1 MKSKK
6 IKALVITLSII
17 VFLVIASTAAFQV
30 FFRLP
35 QPSYTGTLDI
45 TGLKSPVEVRTD
57 DHGVPHIFAQNEDDL
72 FFAQGYITARER
84 MFQMDLTRLAGRG
97 ELSQLLGESM
107 VKTDIYFKT
116 LGFYRAAESEYP
128 NLTPKSK
135 SAVDSYT
142 SGVNAYINTIQFL
155 PAEYVVLGG
164 KPQAWKP
171 ADSLVC
177 GLLMS
182 YRLDAPRAIK
192 PILYE
197 IYTHAGPDTMKYLM
211 PWVPESAP
219 YISSSS
225 TNQPPT
231 ALSNLPDVAAVES
244 NTNTDSELP
253 FPIIMKQRASSW
265 MIFSGSKTTTG
276 KPVFAGS
283 PDLEAAIPSLF
294 YVVHLKG
301 GDYDVIGGSIPGL
314 PGVHAAGF
322 NGHFAW
328 SITVGN
334 GDNVDFFTEK
344 LNPDNP
350 NQYLTEDG
358 YKNFTIVDETVKIK
372 GKDGIREQKVPVKIS
387 RHGPIIS
394 DIMSSM
400 PANCAMMWPG
410 LLGHDGTVEGLLTMN
425 RAKNFDEFR
434 KALSVVRGA
443 SVHMGYADIDGNIGY
458 QYMTTFP
465 VRKSGDNPL
474 PAPGENGTYDW
485 TGYVPF
491 EDHPYDYN
499 PAKGYLGSFNQMP
512 KPGNYYGTAYFLFER
527 PYRFEDIVKSKDK
540 FSPEDIAKM
549 QLDTVDHVAVRWVPE
564 ISRVCG
570 KVDGLSTYAGQLQNW
585 NCSIS
590 LDSPEATLFNS
601 FFTHLISN
609 TFENKLGKKIMDE
622 LYGDLHVTIPTQW
635 LIHYMNDNNHVIWD
649 DISTPNVK
657 ETRDDMILK
666 SMKDA
671 VADLTSRYGADTR
684 NWAWGKVHTDT
695 IKHPLGVALA
705 FLNLSPLPYA
715 GDDFTINAGWW
726 DRQHP
731 FDMVSGAAIKIV
743 VDMSN
748 LDNMTIMSPP
758 GQSGLYL
765 SPYYSD
771 LAEMWA
777 KGQQIPAHY
786 TDAKQLKQVLTLNPK

>member
-1 MKSKK
+1 VKSKK
-6 IKALVITLSII
+6 VRVLVIILSII
-17 VFLVIASTAAFQV
+17 VLLALVSVTAFQV

-35 QPSYTGTLDI
+35 QPSYAGNINID
-45 TGLKSPVEVRTD
+45 GLKSPVEVRTD
-57 DHGVPHIFAQNEDDL
+57 DYGIPHIFAQNEDDL
-72 FFAQGYITARER
+72 FFTQGYLTARER

-97 ELSQLLGESM
+97 ELSLLLGESM
-107 VKTDIYFKT
+107 VKTDKYFKT
-116 LGFYRAAESEYP
+116 LGFYRAAEDEYP
-128 NLTPKSK
+128 NLTPGTKSI
-135 SAVDSYT
+135 VDAYT
-142 SGVNAYINTIQFL
+142 RGVNAYINTAQFL
-155 PAEYVVLGG
+155 PAEYVILGG
-164 KPQAWKP
+164 KPQAWKA

-182 YRLDAPRAIK
+182 YRLDSPRAVK
-192 PILYE
+192 PIIYD
-197 IYTHAGPDTMKYLM
+197 IYTHAGPDTLKYMM

-219 YISSSS
+219 YISSSPV
-225 TNQPPT
+225 NQPAT
-231 ALSNLPDVAAVES
+231 ALSNVPDAVTEG
-244 NTNTDSELP
+244 TELATADELP
-253 FPIIMKQRASSW
+253 VPILMRLRASSW
-265 MIFSGSKTTTG
+265 MIFSGSRTTTG

-294 YVVHLKG
+294 YLVHLNG
-301 GDYDVIGGSIPGL
+301 AGYDVIGGSIPGL
-314 PGVHAAGF
+314 PGVHALGF

-344 LNPDNP
+344 INPDNP
-350 NQYLTEDG
+350 NQYLTENG
-358 YKNFTIVDETVKIK
+358 YKDFTVIEETVKIK
-372 GKDGIREQKVPVKIS
+372 TKDGIKEQKFPVKIS

-394 DIMSSM
+394 DIMSNM
-400 PANCAMMWPG
+400 PANCTMMWPG
-410 LLGHDGTVEGLLTMN
+410 LLGHDGTVEGLVTMN
-425 RAKNFDEFR
+425 RATNFDEFR

-443 SVHMGYADIDGNIGY
+443 SVHMGYADVDGNIGY

-474 PAPGENGTYDW
+474 PVPGENGAYDW

-491 EDHPYDYN
+491 EDHPFDYN

-512 KPGNYYGTAYFLFER
+512 RPGDYYGTAYFLFER

-540 FSPEDIAKM
+540 FSPEEIAKM
-549 QLDTVDHVAVRWVPE
+549 QLDTVSHVAQRWVPQ
-564 ISRVCG
+564 ISRVCSG
-570 KVDGLSTYAGQLQNW
+570 VTDLSSYVNLLNNW
-585 NCSIS
+585 DCSMR

-601 FFTHLISN
+601 FFTHFISN
-609 TFENKLGKKIMDE
+609 TLENKLGAQIMDE
-622 LYGDLHVTIPTQW
+622 LYGDLHVSIPAQW

-649 DISTPNVK
+649 DVSTPNIK

-671 VADLTSRYGADTR
+671 VAELTSKYGKDTKS
-684 NWAWGKVHTDT
+684 WAWGKVHTMT
-695 IKHPLGVALA
+695 IKHPMGVALP

-715 GDDFTINAGWW
+715 GDDFTLNAGWW
-726 DRQHP
+726 DRKHA
-731 FDMVSGAAIKIV
+731 FDMMSGAAVKIV

-748 LDNMTIMSPP
+748 LAGMTIMSPP
-758 GQSGLYL
+758 GQSGHYL
-765 SPYYSD
+765 SQHYSD

-786 TDAKQLKQVLTLNPK
+786 TDAKTLKQVMVLSPK